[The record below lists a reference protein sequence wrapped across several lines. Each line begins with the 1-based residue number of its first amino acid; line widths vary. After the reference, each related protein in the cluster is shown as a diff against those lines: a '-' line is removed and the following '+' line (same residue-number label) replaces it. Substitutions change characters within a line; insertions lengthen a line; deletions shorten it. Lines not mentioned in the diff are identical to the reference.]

1 MNKDL
6 RLSKVLPIVILA
18 IILILISL
26 NVPQLSLLLLLIPII
41 FALIGTLS
49 NIKDNIILSIITFL
63 ILIFFTKI
71 TYALDIFIN
80 SIIPGTI
87 IGIIAKK
94 VLNEQNSN
102 KYEPVFVGS
111 IVLILSVIV
120 HYIVSKYIFRVDI
133 LDEFIQIFSKS
144 IDTQKNLI
152 QYTFTNDLLSEEQ
165 IINTFRN
172 VIPSILFFRSM
183 ILSIMIYLI
192 EIYALKKIKYGNL
205 EEIKFKNFYLPGNAI
220 AISLVLY
227 LLILGLSYIKTPL
240 YTDAIFLNLQIVFNF
255 MFIIQGISVSIYF
268 IKKWIKNGIDK
279 KVFIGAVCIGIF
291 GMTGISFIGMIDSML
306 DFRKVRSYK
315 SI

>member
-26 NVPQLSLLLLLIPII
+26 NIPQLSLLLLLIPII

-63 ILIFFTKI
+63 ILIFLTKI
-71 TYALDIFIN
+71 TYAVDIFIN

-94 VLNEQNSN
+94 VLSKQDSN
-102 KYEPVFVGS
+102 KYEPIFVGS

-120 HYIVSKYIFRVDI
+120 HYIISKYIFSVDI
-133 LDEFIQIFSKS
+133 LDEFIQMFSKS
-144 IDTQKNLI
+144 IDTQKSLI
-152 QYTFTNDLLSEEQ
+152 QYTFTNELLSEEQ

-172 VIPSILFFRSM
+172 VVPSILFFRSM
-183 ILSIMIYLI
+183 ILSIIIYLI
-192 EIYALKKIKYGNL
+192 EIYALKKMKYGNL
-205 EEIKFKNFYLPGNAI
+205 EEIKFENFYLPGNAI

-227 LLILGLSYIKTPL
+227 LLMLGLSYIKTPL

-268 IKKWIKNGIDK
+268 IKKWMKNGIDK

-306 DFRKVRSYK
+306 DFRNVRSYK
-315 SI
+315 SV